1 MDLAAFSYQKFVQFA
16 LEEIQPRTT
25 LSPRPFQENLKDL
38 RAKDGNATLHTLS
51 FKAPKIRHL
60 RSLSIEGS
68 PAMQVL
74 DFAAFP
80 EPKFDIPI
88 FCANFFTTSALSI
101 IVLDLNPLYDVTLQ
115 SDYKEKFYRGL
126 MPLYQKYAELLP
138 WGDKITSESLRFFSP
153 IVIWSKFSLSPEKH
167 DVLYAAF
174 KDYFKAWLVLM
185 ELAVEAVDELQTV
198 CNCEA
203 QHKYLTWRAG
213 KDPGHLL
220 LKRLIGEN
228 LAREMIRHFLFEGVD
243 SLGTKSFLDYF
254 PEYHCEDGSINQ
266 KRSIIGKAYKTRP
279 WDAGGEF
286 IGSKST

>member
-1 MDLAAFSYQKFVQFA
+1 MDFY
-16 LEEIQPRTT
+16 I
-25 LSPRPFQENLKDL
+25 
-38 RAKDGNATLHTLS
+38 
-51 FKAPKIRHL
+51 
-60 RSLSIEGS
+60 
-68 PAMQVL
+68 MVL